1 MFVPCGGIIST
12 GKELNKN
19 YVASQ
24 QHRKGIRYMEEK
36 KITEIVARVV
46 SELSASG
53 MKAGQSEKFSN
64 SGRNAQGSLE
74 GQSGRPQ
81 KKETQEVTLKMAV
94 KLIEQIEAEAARMGV
109 NAVIAVANKGGRP
122 VAVHCM
128 DESYIASYDI
138 ALNKAYTCAALKM
151 PTSKL
156 KELSQP
162 GRDLYG
168 IQHTNNGQIV
178 IFGGGVPITYG
189 GKVIGG
195 LGVSGGSEAQDTALA
210 EYGEKILKEAL
221 DLWQ

>member
-1 MFVPCGGIIST
+1 
-12 GKELNKN
+12 
-19 YVASQ
+19 
-24 QHRKGIRYMEEK
+24 MEDK

-46 SELSASG
+46 SELG
-53 MKAGQSEKFSN
+53 TG
-64 SGRNAQGSLE
+64 G
-74 GQSGRPQ
+74 P
-81 KKETQEVTLKMAV
+81 QEVTLKMAV
-94 KLIEQIEAEAARMGV
+94 KLIERIEAEAARMGV
-109 NAVIAVANKGGRP
+109 NAVIAVTNKGGRP

-151 PTSKL
+151 STSKL
-156 KELSQP
+156 KALSQP
-162 GRDLYG
+162 GQDLYG

-178 IFGGGVPITYG
+178 IFGGGVPISCG